1 MKEISP
7 WKSRYFSELSIQLR
21 QEGFT
26 VGTVTE
32 DLLPVKW
39 ADYDLC
45 QVKSNG
51 AILFKDISSMEMASA
66 LNEAAGIVITT
77 SEYLHLMDEAPDLK
91 ADSLHEPYKLLADF
105 NGAVL
110 AGHPSKYGAQFVTW
124 QWGHDHTSLWQGHYY
139 GNNYVGAKQD
149 FAIRAGLI
157 EKNHLFFDKQL
168 VEVYRCIHETL
179 ESGYPITAER
189 QKLLVEA
196 AEQIEHGVL
205 RLEEL
210 VDQSNQR
217 ELEVADGQNQGLTQQ
232 L

>member
-51 AILFKDISSMEMASA
+51 AILFKDMSSTEMASA
-66 LNEAAGIVITT
+66 LNQAAGIVITT
-77 SEYLHLMDEAPDLK
+77 SEYLHLCDKAPDLK
-91 ADSLHEPYKLLADF
+91 ADSLHDPYKLLADF

-110 AGHPSKYGAQFVTW
+110 AGIPSKYGVQFVTW
-124 QWGHDHTSLWQGHYY
+124 QWSYDRASLWQGHFY
-139 GNNYVGAKQD
+139 GNNYAGAKQD

-157 EKNHLFFDKQL
+157 EKNHLFSDEQL

-179 ESGYPITAER
+179 ESSYPITAER
-189 QKLLVEA
+189 QKLLEDA
-196 AEQIEHGVL
+196 ARQIEYGVP

-217 ELEVADGQNQGLTQQ
+217 ELEVADEQHQGMTQQ

>member
-51 AILFKDISSMEMASA
+51 AILFKDMSSTEMASA
-66 LNEAAGIVITT
+66 LNQAAGIVITT
-77 SEYLHLMDEAPDLK
+77 SEYLHLCDKAPDLK
-91 ADSLHEPYKLLADF
+91 ADSLHDPYKLLADF

-110 AGHPSKYGAQFVTW
+110 AGIPSKYGVQFVTW
-124 QWGHDHTSLWQGHYY
+124 QWSYDRASLWQGHFY
-139 GNNYVGAKQD
+139 GNNYAGAKQD

-157 EKNHLFFDKQL
+157 EKNHLFSDEQL

-189 QKLLVEA
+189 QKLLEDA
-196 AEQIEHGVL
+196 ARQIEYGVP

-217 ELEVADGQNQGLTQQ
+217 ELEVADEQHQGMTQQ